1 MNKSLEKRFWEIDFL
16 RGLAIIM
23 MIIYHLFY
31 DLDFFNV
38 YNINIIYGFWWYFA
52 RTTAAMFIL
61 LVGISLTLSY
71 SRLRSRNPKSN
82 LYPRYLRRG
91 LRIFSWGLIIT
102 LMTWIFLREGF
113 VIFGVLHLIGISI
126 ILAYPF
132 LKLRSLN
139 LLIGVIFISI
149 GIYLKNFTFSSS
161 WWIWLGLTPHNFYT
175 VDYFPIFPWFGVILI
190 GVFIGNLLYP
200 NYTRKFNL
208 FNISNFSFIRL
219 FCFLGRHSL
228 LIYLIHQPILIMLL
242 SLLGVVNIG
251 SFYTLT

>member
-1 MNKSLEKRFWEIDFL
+1 MNKSLEERFWEIDFL

-38 YNINIIYGFWWYFA
+38 YNININSGFWWYFA
-52 RTTAAMFIL
+52 RTTATMFIL

-71 SRLRSRNPKSN
+71 SRARMLNPKSN
-82 LYPRYLRRG
+82 LYSKYLRRG
-91 LRIFSWGLIIT
+91 LRTFAGGLIIT

-113 VIFGVLHLIGISI
+113 IIFGVLHLIGISI

-132 LKLRSLN
+132 LKLRSWN
-139 LLIGVIFISI
+139 LLIGIIFTSI
-149 GIYLKNFTFSSS
+149 GIYLKKFTFGFP
-161 WWIWLGLTPHNFYT
+161 WLIWLGFKPDTFYT

-190 GVFIGNLLYP
+190 GLFIGNLLYA
-200 NYTRKFNL
+200 NYTRKFN
-208 FNISNFSFIRL
+208 FWDPPNFSFIGL

-228 LIYLIHQPILIMLL
+228 LIYLIHQPILITLL
-242 SLLGVVNIG
+242 LWVL
-251 SFYTLT
+251 